1 MRNAVHREMAPLKGW
16 DVFMDLGG
24 WVEQMMSDSTNVLS
38 PGRTKSEADV
48 AEAMMRKIM
57 AAKGRRVITTQFA
70 SNVHRLGCLNAAAE
84 VSGRKLV
91 TSPQGFVQ
99 VVWSVPQIEIS
110 VEHLLNWSSLFVL
123 ETGFHWIVIEN
134 ILGGCLERWTGS
146 FWSIHEFL
154 QCWNLMSNFWE
165 VQLSILRGR

>member
-1 MRNAVHREMAPLKGW
+1 
-16 DVFMDLGG
+16 MDLGG

-99 VVWSVPQIEIS
+99 VVWSVPRIEIS
-110 VEHLLNWSSLFVL
+110 VEHLLNWHLYLLLKQVFIGLSLRTYL
-123 ETGFHWIVIEN
+123 EAAWRDGQAPFDPSILVCSALLIPRMTN
-134 ILGGCLERWTGS
+134 IKHMKMQPV
-146 FWSIHEFL
+146 HEFL
-154 QCWNLMSNFWE
+154 QC
-165 VQLSILRGR
+165 

>member
-1 MRNAVHREMAPLKGW
+1 
-16 DVFMDLGG
+16 MDLGG

-91 TSPQGFVQ
+91 FIGLSLRTYLEAAWRDGQAPFDPSILVKAEDMDAYAPKDLL
-99 VVWSVPQIEIS
+99 VV
-110 VEHLLNWSSLFVL
+110 
-123 ETGFHWIVIEN
+123 T
-134 ILGGCLERWTGS
+134 TGS
-146 FWSIHEFL
+146 QAEPRAALNLASLGTSRLLKL
-154 QCWNLMSNFWE
+154 QKEDVVLYSAK
-165 VQLSILRGR
+165 VQPYFSLVSLVSCNITLDALAL